1 MQKWQLLVL
10 VMALATSQA
19 SFAGRMGD
27 AWKGSQSRIHGRFT
41 KGKGSNGGGGAFA
54 LLMTSSTTISSL
66 SSTAL
71 TSGGSLLKEV
81 ALRDEFLDENLYAVK
96 LDSAKGQGEYLRTL
110 ASLSGCKAPQ
120 AQTEFASKI
129 RSNFKSVYGSSE
141 QDPTVIADQ
150 IDEMIQGDSQLQKAC
165 VNIAAVDTVK

>member
-10 VMALATSQA
+10 VMVLATSQA

-27 AWKGSQSRIHGRFT
+27 AWKGSSSRIHGRFA
-41 KGKGSNGGGGAFA
+41 KGHGGGSAASLF
-54 LLMTSSTTISSL
+54 MTSSTTISSL

-71 TSGGSLLKEV
+71 TSGGDLLKQV

-110 ASLSGCKAPQ
+110 AALSGCKANQ
-120 AQTEFASKI
+120 AQVQFASKI

-150 IDEMIQGDSQLQKAC
+150 IDEMIQSDSQLQQAC
-165 VNIAAVDTVK
+165 VTIAAADSVK